1 MRAFLAVCANDLRQ
15 RMRDRTILLLGL
27 LGPFVVA
34 SVVGLA
40 FGSGAKINAAIVVAD
55 LDHSEQSQQLAAVFR
70 QEGGLGEIVDL
81 KEVDTEDAAR
91 DEVSAHS
98 AGAAVVVPA
107 GFGAAVASRQNTP
120 VTLTVLVDPAS
131 TIEASVAEGV
141 VRQYLGGIATVRLA
155 YATAASTGA
164 TAAELESLP
173 PPDPRDPLEL
183 ETESVFQLSA
193 VDYFAPAMGL
203 MFLYFTVLFGAAT
216 FVREERTH
224 TLSRLAVSPSRS
236 VDIIGGKLAA
246 LFVIGLIEMAV
257 LIAATSIV
265 FDVPWGS
272 LPPLAALVVTT
283 VLSAIGLTAL
293 VSAVSRTEEQARSI
307 GSAVI
312 LSLALFGGQFFMTAG
327 APQVFLDIQAATP
340 TGAALIGFTDLMIAG
355 GSATFATVWWPLL
368 YTGLFGLATAAI
380 GAALFERRMHR

>member
-1 MRAFLAVCANDLRQ
+1 M
-15 RMRDRTILLLGL
+15 
-27 LGPFVVA
+27 
-34 SVVGLA
+34 
-40 FGSGAKINAAIVVAD
+40 
-55 LDHSEQSQQLAAVFR
+55 
-70 QEGGLGEIVDL
+70 
-81 KEVDTEDAAR
+81 
-91 DEVSAHS
+91 SAHS

-155 YATAASTGA
+155 YATAAPTGA

-224 TLSRLAVSPSRS
+224 TLSPRSLALAVGRHHRRQA
-236 VDIIGGKLAA
+236 GGA
-246 LFVIGLIEMAV
+246 LRDRPDRDGGADRRDLDRVRRAVGGL
-257 LIAATSIV
+257 L
-265 FDVPWGS
+265 
-272 LPPLAALVVTT
+272 PLAALVVTT

-340 TGAALIGFTDLMIAG
+340 TGAALIGFTDLMITG